1 LGIRQWAN
9 LAEASEETHMSI
21 DIDVIQTLILAIVV
35 LFIGA
40 YANSKIGFLRN
51 YNIPEPVVGGLV
63 FAVLITILH
72 TTMSVDLSFDMALRG
87 PLMLAFFT
95 TVGLIAS
102 FKLLI
107 KGGPRVLLFLGL
119 ATVFLIVQNGV
130 GLAMA
135 LSFDLHPLIGL
146 LAGSITLS
154 GGHGTGAAYA
164 GRFTSVE
171 NIEGVLEL
179 AMACATFGLVIGGVL
194 GGPVAQ
200 RLMLKNK
207 LKSSFGNEGRHPD
220 MVTYNPREEDR
231 ITPQVFLET
240 LFIVLMCIMGGGY
253 LGAFFGGIG
262 VTLPT
267 FIWSLFI
274 GVIIANA
281 CELTGWYKISQEA
294 VDMLGT
300 IALSLFLAMAL
311 MSLRLWE
318 LVGLAGPMLGILAA
332 QALVMAAFA
341 YFVTFRVMGG
351 NYDAAV
357 MAGGHCGFG
366 MGATPTAVAN
376 MEALVSR
383 YGPSPQ
389 SFLVVPMVGAFF
401 IDVTNALVI
410 QAYMALPIFGF

>member
-1 LGIRQWAN
+1 MN
-9 LAEASEETHMSI
+9 I

-35 LFIGA
+35 LFVGA
-40 YANSKIGFLRN
+40 YANGRVGFLRN
-51 YNIPEPVVGGLV
+51 YNIPEPVVGGLA
-63 FAVLITILH
+63 FAVLITALH
-72 TTMSVDLSFDMALRG
+72 STMNINLSFDMAMRG

-95 TVGLIAS
+95 TVGLMAS
-102 FKLLI
+102 FRLLI
-107 KGGPRVLLFLGL
+107 KGGPRVLLFLAV
-119 ATVFLIVQNGV
+119 ATVFVIIQNGV
-130 GLAMA
+130 GVAMA

-164 GRFTSVE
+164 GRFTSVQ

-179 AMACATFGLVIGGVL
+179 AMACATFGLVIGGIL

-200 RLMLKNK
+200 RLLFKHQ
-207 LKSSFGNEGRHPD
+207 LQSSFGNQPHHAD
-220 MVTYNPREEDR
+220 VVTYNPREEDR
-231 ITPQVFLET
+231 ITPQVLLET
-240 LFIVLMCIMGGGY
+240 LFIVLVCIMGGGY
-253 LGAFFGGIG
+253 LGSFFNSIG

-267 FIWSLFI
+267 FIWSLFL
-274 GVIIANA
+274 GVIIANI
-281 CELTGWYKISQEA
+281 CELTGWYRISKEA
-294 VDMLGT
+294 VDLLGT

-332 QALVMAAFA
+332 QTIVMAAFA
-341 YFVTFRVMGG
+341 YFVTFRVMGSSF
-351 NYDAAV
+351 DAAV

-366 MGATPTAVAN
+366 MGATPTAVAT

-401 IDVTNALVI
+401 IDITNALVI
-410 QAYMALPIFGF
+410 QAYMALPVFGF